1 MSLNDNEKA
10 IFEAV
15 SNMLSQDVKLGLA
28 IHKGP
33 TGLNKTT
40 DHHSQFKWEG
50 INDLFT
56 LKIAKSPF
64 RDAISSAFYSVHS
77 HKYVNCPTFKL
88 SLERELKSRGIP
100 TADIELAFKTIDKIV
115 NDLSESNPSEQ
126 DAGWN
131 PAIDEIV
138 DLTSNADNRKAKR
151 SEPFA
156 GGGPA
161 PKDMKK

>member
-1 MSLNDNEKA
+1 MALKDNEKA

-15 SNMLSQDVKLGLA
+15 SNMLQQDAKLGLA

-33 TGLNKTT
+33 NGFNKTT

-56 LKIAKSPF
+56 LKMSNTPF
-64 RDAISSAFYSVHS
+64 RDAITSAFYAVHS
-77 HKYVNCPTFKL
+77 HKYIDCPTFKV
-88 SLERELKSRGIP
+88 SLERELKSRGVP
-100 TADIELAFKTIDKIV
+100 TNDRELAFKTLDKLV
-115 NDLSESNPSEQ
+115 KDLSSDNPSEQ

-131 PAIDEIV
+131 PNMDEIV
-138 DLTSNADNRKAKR
+138 DVTTNADNRKAKH
-151 SEPFA
+151 SEPFS

-161 PKDMKK
+161 PKKD